1 MEEICWQGPFSW
13 PGFEQ
18 TNRLT
23 TMPDIKGVYLH
34 SFEYNDGYILCSPGI
49 TTSTRKRF
57 SQHTRAFFK
66 GKYNVLDIE
75 AAKIG
80 KRKEIWHGWGY
91 AKAHQDEFEQRKEF
105 ILQAVNKQLLAYRL
119 FIAEVSEERKRERIE
134 AAIMISIYASKGTC
148 WNNIADEGMH
158 KIPRKDWEILIEL
171 RNCCDYKIYG
181 LPVILEV

>member
-75 AAKIG
+75 AQKS
-80 KRKEIWHGWGY
+80 
-91 AKAHQDEFEQRKEF
+91 
-105 ILQAVNKQLLAYRL
+105 
-119 FIAEVSEERKRERIE
+119 VSVK
-134 AAIMISIYASKGTC
+134 KFGTVGVTQKHIRM
-148 WNNIADEGMH
+148 NLNSA
-158 KIPRKDWEILIEL
+158 
-171 RNCCDYKIYG
+171 RNLYYK
-181 LPVILEV
+181 L